1 MGKVIESPIL
11 FDPLFRELMDGLE
24 EIVQEAPKYGLE
36 DVAVEI
42 RKTRNEIKKEVVKY
56 SMKN

>member
-11 FDPLFRELMDGLE
+11 FDPLFRELMNGLE